1 MLVDSWSTTSEWI
14 KQTWVEYK
22 VQLMRGQCIIRRSII
37 HHTISV
43 MHTRENDLHRR
54 VYCILMLFVNH
65 ETVTCNVLKLLN
77 VVIELVITFGPFLFI
92 CDLNV
97 LYLTKTRS
105 LISIY
110 RVKDRLIGCISR
122 LIDFK

>member
-1 MLVDSWSTTSEWI
+1 
-14 KQTWVEYK
+14 
-22 VQLMRGQCIIRRSII
+22 
-37 HHTISV
+37 

-65 ETVTCNVLKLLN
+65 ETVTCNVFKLLN
-77 VVIELVITFGPFLFI
+77 VVIELVITFGPFLSI

-97 LYLTKTRS
+97 LYLTKTRGS
-105 LISIY
+105 ISIY
-110 RVKDRLIGCISR
+110 HVKDRLIGCIGR